1 MTFRLLL
8 GSFAKERGE
17 ERPQPPEDEMKRSRY
32 RSLVLLALLSSPGIT
47 EPLIDSHLQGELREL
62 QIRGYTVQY
71 LDKDLIEIRNESLGF
86 ARVKSLREPTAAEI
100 YAWADTEGVPI
111 LEVDPALIDTS
122 IYSGWYLFF
131 NELPVSNGSQPL
143 VISDTDEND
152 LLEAYGVFKDYL
164 GDYKSRIYEL
174 GQDGQST
181 FRYEYVPRRGPS
193 IQFSDV
199 DHDSFHEISFWLGDS
214 IYLYE
219 QPSADSLPTRADFS
233 YAMWRYPGT
242 GLWTNV
248 HIANLDGDSLVDFL
262 YRGSDVDTT
271 EPSGFR
277 YGTYV
282 AEYDPVRNV
291 FGDVWSTELSSY
303 GESGV
308 GGYDVGDYDG
318 DGFVEFLA
326 SSWRGNVWVVENVG
340 DNSFWLVWQDSLPFS
355 NVYYQTSGDVD
366 DDGKSEFVVGGT
378 TSDGNWTAVYEA
390 DSNNSLSPKFLF
402 HLLSGGVLAEPTYMT
417 RDVDGDGQSELIIAS
432 GVDIFVFRGRGDN
445 TYELWYYRREESLV
459 EALQVIDVN
468 GDDRLDFVLGRIE
481 INNLGQFRMYCDI
494 YIASE
499 AVDVTEGTNYQ
510 IRGESHL
517 DQNFPNPFNPRT
529 NIAYNLDLGGFVEL
543 KVFNVLGQEVTTLVS
558 GEQKVGMHTITFDA
572 TGLPSGFYIYQLKA
586 PHSKKARRMVM
597 IK

>member
-1 MTFRLLL
+1 MWVVLCGRKSSVCFSTGEDLNMKSLRSCAHIVGLILYPLLTRGDTPLPIDPRLQEELNQL
-8 GSFAKERGE
+8 KKRGISYQYI
-17 ERPQPPEDEMKRSRY
+17 QP
-32 RSLVLLALLSSPGIT
+32 G
-47 EPLIDSHLQGELREL
+47 LIELREEWSGL
-62 QIRGYTVQY
+62 KFVRS
-71 LDKDLIEIRNESLGF
+71 LNEPS
-86 ARVKSLREPTAAEI
+86 VKEI

-111 LEVDPALIDTS
+111 LEVDPTLIDTS
-122 IYSGWYLFF
+122 IYSGWYLFL
-131 NELPVSNGSQPL
+131 NELPVSNGSNPL
-143 VISDTDEND
+143 VISDTDENG
-152 LLEAYGVFKDYL
+152 LLEAYGAFKDYL

-174 GQDGQST
+174 TQDGQST
-181 FRYEYVPRRGPS
+181 FRYEYVPRRGS
-193 IQFSDV
+193 SLQFSDV
-199 DHDSFHEISFWLGDS
+199 DHDSLHEVSFWLGDS

-219 QPSADSLPTRADFS
+219 QPGADSLPTRADFS

-271 EPSGFR
+271 EPPGFR

-340 DNSFWLVWQDSLPFS
+340 DNSYGLVWQDSLPFS
-355 NVYYQTSGDVD
+355 NLYYQTSGDVD
-366 DDGKSEFVVGGT
+366 GDGKREFFVGAT
-378 TSDGNWTAVYEA
+378 TSNGNWTAVYEA
-390 DSNNSLSPKFLF
+390 DSNNSFSTKFLF

-417 RDVDGDGQSELIIAS
+417 RDVDGDGQSELVIAS
-432 GVDIFVFRGRGDN
+432 GVDIFVFRGSGDN

-459 EALQVIDVN
+459 EALQVIDIN
-468 GDDRLDFVLGRIE
+468 GDDRPDFVLGRIE
-481 INNLGQFRMYCDI
+481 INDLGQFRVYSDI
-494 YIASE
+494 YVASE
-499 AVDVTEGTNYQ
+499 AVDVTEGTSYH
-510 IRGESHL
+510 IPEESHL

-529 NIAYNLDLGGFVEL
+529 NIIYYLGLDGFVEL
-543 KVFNVLGQEVTTLVS
+543 KVFSVLGQEVSTLVS
-558 GEQKVGMHTITFDA
+558 GVQKAGRHVIVFDA
-572 TGLPSGFYIYQLKA
+572 TGLPSGFYIYQLTTPYA
-586 PHSKKARRMVM
+586 KKARRMIM